1 MIKNYLQPQSYNALV
16 LFLAMGVFAA
26 LLAIS
31 SYNLFHQAMEN
42 FRFLREFGSLAL
54 TEASF
59 QQIAEIVFYGYLSL
73 AFYVGFNACESE
85 LVYRWRGWKARE

>member
-1 MIKNYLQPQSYNALV
+1 MTKNYLQLQSYNAFV
-16 LFLAMGVFAA
+16 LFLAMGAFAA
-26 LLAIS
+26 LFAVN
-31 SYNLFHQAMEN
+31 SYNLFHQAMQN

-59 QQIAEIVFYGYLSL
+59 QQQAEIIFYGYLSL

-85 LVYRWRGWKARE
+85 LVHRWRGWKAEK